1 VVCGAFNAAAWRD
14 PGDPGWQP
22 WDPGKRAWTWR
33 GSSEGFLP
41 TTPIEIERFEG
52 PLFLSHGT
60 ADRVWSVEM
69 TRRLESRLRQHGRT
83 PEVHY
88 YEGQDHIPGSEAEN
102 EHHEKLIAFFERH
115 LAT

>member
-1 VVCGAFNAAAWRD
+1 
-14 PGDPGWQP
+14 
-22 WDPGKRAWTWR
+22 
-33 GSSEGFLP
+33 
-41 TTPIEIERFEG
+41 
-52 PLFLSHGT
+52 
-60 ADRVWSVEM
+60 M